1 MGTIPI
7 PKNVIED
14 YSSMPK
20 KFFRRCMPDPR
31 KIREHKYLQ
40 FFGTLLHD
48 PNLWHL
54 NRRSVSG
61 AFAVGLFVAMIP
73 IPFQMVVAA
82 AFAIFTRVN
91 LPIAAGLAWVTNP
104 FTVGPMFYFAYKV
117 GTWILHVEPRDFNFE
132 LSYDWLMAELG
143 AIWAPFLLG
152 CLIVGLVLA
161 VAGYISIRLVWRIYI
176 ANHIKKRRQRRAS
189 KQSANHTPPSSQ
201 KRED

>member
-1 MGTIPI
+1 
-7 PKNVIED
+7 
-14 YSSMPK
+14 MPK
-20 KFFRRCMPDPR
+20 KFIRRFLPDHR
-31 KIREHKYLQ
+31 KIREQKYLQ

-54 NRRSVSG
+54 NRHSVSG

-91 LPIAAGLAWVTNP
+91 LPIAASLAWVTNP

-117 GTWILHVEPRDFNFE
+117 GAWILGVETRSFNFE
-132 LSYDWLMAELG
+132 LSFEWLMGELG

-152 CLIVGLVLA
+152 CLIMGLILA
-161 VAGYISIRLVWRIYI
+161 VAGYISIRLLWRLHVAQYL
-176 ANHIKKRRQRRAS
+176 KKRRLRCRN
-189 KQSANHTPPSSQ
+189 KQ
-201 KRED
+201 D